1 MTSPFD
7 PSEGLIVVT
16 ARIHGPAGSNDVRL
30 ALDTGATVTV
40 ISREWLSLVGY
51 DLNDATQLNVI
62 TGSGRES
69 ASRVVL
75 DRIETLD
82 MEKISLPILAYS
94 LPESTTVD
102 GALGLDFFEDCRL
115 TIDFRQNTIDVE

>member
-1 MTSPFD
+1 MTNSFD
-7 PSEGLIVVT
+7 SSEGLIVVT

-51 DLNDATQLNVI
+51 DLDESSQLELL
-62 TGSGRES
+62 TGSGTES

-75 DRIETLD
+75 DRIETLG
-82 MEKISLPILAYS
+82 MEKISLPILAFS

-115 TIDFRQNTIDVE
+115 TIDFRKNTIEVE